1 MKSLFLLFTTII
13 LLSCGTAKVAEQEQ
27 LSQRIDSLIQ
37 TKNPRAFNGVIVISK
52 NGKDIYEKA
61 YGFSNFDNRIELN
74 LDHRFSSM
82 SIAKQITATL
92 VMLEVEKGNIN
103 LNQPINIY
111 LKDLKYDWANKVTVH
126 HLLNNSSGIDAWELK
141 DELLFEPGTQFKYSN
156 IGYGTLGRILE
167 SATGK
172 SYEQLV
178 IELFAKYGMKDS
190 FYPNSEN
197 QKKLVN
203 SYAITKNGT
212 NLVTEFPYSSELYP
226 GSHLIFTARD
236 LAKWNDLLHNGKILK
251 PESYQKMINYSI
263 TNIHPLFSEKEIGY
277 GYGLRIND
285 KTDIF
290 EIGHTGFSPPAGF
303 TAVNL
308 YYPEKKVSVTV
319 LENQATDDFDIA
331 YYFEEEIRNMIIKSD
346 LVK

>member
-1 MKSLFLLFTTII
+1 MKFLFLLFTTII